1 MNKNTKDSKPLLQT
15 AVSTRFSFSRNVKGD
30 FVWMDDEKTEVIFV
44 KNINGKFVWMDDEK
58 TEVIFVKNINGKFI
72 TGIDPYVT
80 LKWWQK
86 LLSYFRLYKIQEGS
100 MSILRRI

>member
-30 FVWMDDEKTEVIFV
+30 
-44 KNINGKFVWMDDEK
+44 FVWMDDEK